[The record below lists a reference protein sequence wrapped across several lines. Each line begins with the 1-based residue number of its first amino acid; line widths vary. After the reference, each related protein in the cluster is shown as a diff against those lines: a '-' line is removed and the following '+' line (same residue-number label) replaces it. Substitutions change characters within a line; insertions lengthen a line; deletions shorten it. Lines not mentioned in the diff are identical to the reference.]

1 MLRQGS
7 LLGRETEIEGLKFD
21 PQFITSADEA
31 GLLNIIQ
38 PLDFHQMKMRGV
50 VARRRVLH
58 YGVNYSFENF
68 RATPGPPIP
77 AFLLPLREKAAGFAG
92 VDPVALAE
100 ALITEY
106 SPGATIGW
114 HKDAAP
120 FDIVIGISLASECR
134 FRFRRSA
141 GEGSTRGGGPFPRPG
156 QSRAHRREAGA
167 TAGNAGEP
175 IRRRAWETAEILM
188 PPRSAYVL
196 DGPARREWEHSIPA
210 VKQLRYSITF
220 RSLRERRSS

>member
-1 MLRQGS
+1 MAFGMGRQGS
-7 LLGRETEIEGLKFD
+7 LLGREPEIEGLKFD
-21 PQFITSADEA
+21 PQFITAADEA
-31 GLLNIIQ
+31 ALLDVIR
-38 PLDFHQMKMRGV
+38 PLDFRQMKMRGV

-58 YGVNYSFENF
+58 YGVSYSFETF

-77 AFLLPLREKAAGFAG
+77 AFLLPLREKAGGFAG
-92 VDPVALAE
+92 VDPAALAE

-134 FRFRRSA
+134 FRFRR
-141 GEGSTRGGGPFPRPG
+141 GKV
-156 QSRAHRREAGA
+156 
-167 TAGNAGEP
+167 
-175 IRRRAWETAEILM
+175 RAWETAEMLM

-196 DGPARREWEHSIPA
+196 DG
-210 VKQLRYSITF
+210 
-220 RSLRERRSS
+220 